1 MHLFYK
7 QTCCENLRS
16 SMASCAQT
24 YLAQRENSHL
34 ILPAAQ
40 GFKTEWLVVQQCM
53 TKVENSHLVP
63 PAAQSYE
70 TVASCAAI
78 HNQREEVSPCSTC
91 CSKLSNCGQL
101 CSNTQP
107 KRRSLTLFHLLLKV
121 IKLWPAVQQYT
132 TKAETSH
139 LVPPA
144 AQSSEEAWPVVH
156 SYTWQKCRCGC
167 PHHLPFPPLTGPA
180 APEISVIICI
190 LPTRKSAYQ
199 TTVVVFWSPI
209 RKKSCWCM

>member
-53 TKVENSHLVP
+53 TKVENSHLVGTHLLLKVIKLWPVVQQYTTKEKNSHLVP

-107 KRRSLTLFHLLLKV
+107 KRRRLTLFHLLLKALKKRGQSCTV
-121 IKLWPAVQQYT
+121 IHDKSAAAVVHTTFPFPLWQVQL
-132 TKAETSH
+132 H
-139 LVPPA
+139 LRY
-144 AQSSEEAWPVVH
+144 QSSYAFYLQGRAH
-156 SYTWQKCRCGC
+156 TKQQ
-167 PHHLPFPPLTGPA
+167 L
-180 APEISVIICI
+180 
-190 LPTRKSAYQ
+190 
-199 TTVVVFWSPI
+199 
-209 RKKSCWCM
+209 